1 MAPLSQTQSWNFKI
15 IPTAAESLCL
25 ELSGSWKLA
34 GNLPSTVE
42 IKNQFLNWPT
52 PKRVVF
58 DTRAL
63 ESWDTGLLTFLNH
76 IEAYCHSRK
85 VQLDSTGLPQ
95 GVRRLFELAHAVPKR
110 IESELVDSPD
120 PLLSRIGMGTC
131 NIIRTT
137 GEMLEFIGQAF
148 LAFLKLLQGKA
159 RFQKKDLFLVLYE
172 CGAQALPIVSL
183 ISVLVGLTL
192 AFVGAVQLQ
201 QFGAEIYV
209 ANLVGLGMVRVMGAM
224 MAGIIMAGRTG
235 AAFAAQLGTMRVN
248 EEMDALTTMGISPME
263 FLVLPR
269 LLALMLMMPLL
280 CLYADFLGILGG
292 AFVGWSML
300 DISPMEYFIQT
311 KNSIDMNDF
320 LSGLIQS
327 AAFGVLVAVSGCIRG
342 MQCGKSSAAVGNAA
356 TSAVVTG
363 IVFIVIATSVFTVI
377 FNILDF

>member
-1 MAPLSQTQSWNFKI
+1 MAPLSQTQSWNLKMT
-15 IPTAAESLCL
+15 PTAAESLCL

-34 GNLPSTVE
+34 DNLPSTSE

-52 PKRVVF
+52 AKRVVF
-58 DTRAL
+58 DTSAL

-85 VQLDSTGLPQ
+85 VQLDFAGLPQ

-110 IESELVDSPD
+110 IENELVDSPD

-131 NIIRTT
+131 HIIRTT

-183 ISVLVGLTL
+183 ISVLVGSTL

-201 QFGAEIYV
+201 QFGAEIYL

-292 AFVGWSML
+292 GFVAWSML

-311 KNSIDMNDF
+311 KEAISMNDF
-320 LSGLIQS
+320 LSGIIQS
-327 AAFGVLVAVSGCIRG
+327 AAFGVLVAVSG
-342 MQCGKSSAAVGNAA
+342 
-356 TSAVVTG
+356 
-363 IVFIVIATSVFTVI
+363 
-377 FNILDF
+377 